1 MRPAAPTSTRPAKEC
16 GAIPDPALGT
26 RIDRASTLLTRL
38 LLPLAAAKLLAGLV
52 GALFAPSLLR
62 PLPEAPLPAAIH
74 LVTLTVFGSAAVW
87 LILGGRADRRALYL
101 GAVFALIAAAFCE
114 RLVLGGL
121 AGSPPAAVAAALTF
135 AAGLQVEAFLPVC
148 LWLFA
153 REFPRSASFS
163 RATVAATVVS
173 WVSLVVGS
181 VIFAGNL
188 LGRLVP
194 TTREAAGGILQL
206 LEKSDYGF
214 FWAAIF
220 LLILP
225 AFPFIAWK
233 ARRAEAA
240 ERRRASLF
248 VAAFILGLG
257 PIFLE
262 VVLEA
267 LIPPYARWIRRPA
280 GLLIGGL
287 FFYPLLLSIPLTTAY
302 SVTVHRVLDVRLIV
316 RRALQY
322 LLARYVV
329 IVLAALPFVGLLI
342 HLYRHRNEPVGELLT
357 GPGGIF
363 FLSTAALG
371 LVALRMRGQLL
382 PAIDRRFFREQYDAR
397 RILGDLV
404 RQSRS
409 AESPDGLAS
418 LLEQKIDEALHLESI
433 AVLVLDGPSDTFVSP
448 SHRSPPLPA
457 AAALA
462 SFTTG
467 SSQPLDV
474 DLEAPGATLARLP
487 ESDRRWLAEG
497 GFRLLLPLLASD
509 GSPLGLIALGGKRS
523 ELPYAKED
531 RTLLA
536 DIAVSG
542 SMALEHLIMR
552 SSGAFTDSADGR
564 GDGERGWAASGADE
578 PAGECPTCFLLHPA
592 AAQAC
597 GSCGAPLIPA
607 RVPFVLHGKFRMDR
621 RVGAGGMGVVY
632 QATDLLLGRPV
643 AIKTLPRLS
652 PERSLRMRR
661 EARAMAAV
669 AHPGLALIFGAETW
683 RGTPLLVL
691 ELLEGGS
698 LGDRLRER
706 RLTVGETL
714 GLGAALCA
722 AVGVL
727 HRAGILHRDIKPS
740 NIGYTRDGQ
749 PKLLDFG
756 LARILEGDRE
766 PLPGGGAG
774 LAEGSGLSQDETLT
788 ETLRTSDGH
797 LIGTPLYMSP
807 EATLGETPDPS
818 FDLWALSLVLW
829 EALTGKHPFTGE
841 NRSGTRDRI
850 LAARL
855 PELRELRPECPQPV
869 AAFFDS
875 ALHRRASRRPPS
887 ADEMGRRLAALG
899 EELARAEP
907 S

>member
-1 MRPAAPTSTRPAKEC
+1 M
-16 GAIPDPALGT
+16 
-26 RIDRASTLLTRL
+26 
-38 LLPLAAAKLLAGLV
+38 V
-52 GALFAPSLLR
+52 
-62 PLPEAPLPAAIH
+62 
-74 LVTLTVFGSAAVW
+74 
-87 LILGGRADRRALYL
+87 
-101 GAVFALIAAAFCE
+101 
-114 RLVLGGL
+114 GGL
-121 AGSPPAAVAAALTF
+121 SGTPPDAVAAALTF

-163 RATVAATVVS
+163 RATTAATIVAR
-173 WVSLVVGS
+173 VSLVVGS

-188 LGRLVP
+188 VGRLYP
-194 TTREAAGGILQL
+194 ATREVAGGLLQL

-240 ERRRASLF
+240 ERRRAGLF

-287 FFYPLLLSIPLTTAY
+287 VFYPLLLSIPLTTAY

-322 LLARYVV
+322 LLARYV
-329 IVLAALPFVGLLI
+329 IMVLAALPFAGLLI
-342 HLYRHRNEPVGELLT
+342 HLYRHRTEPVGELLA
-357 GPGGIF
+357 GAGGIF
-363 FLSTAALG
+363 FLSGAALG
-371 LVALRMRGQLL
+371 LVALRMRGRLL

-418 LLEQKIDEALHLESI
+418 LLEQKIDEALHLDTI
-433 AVLVLDGPSDTFVSP
+433 AVLVLDGPSDAFVSP
-448 SHRSPPLPA
+448 SHRSPPLA
-457 AAALA
+457 ASSSLAA
-462 SFTTG
+462 FTAG

-497 GFRLLLPLLASD
+497 GFRLLIPLLASD

-552 SSGAFTDSADGR
+552 SSGAFSDSGDGR
-564 GDGERGWAASGADE
+564 SDEERGWAAAGSDE
-578 PAGECPTCFLLHPA
+578 PAGECTTCSLLHPA
-592 AAQAC
+592 TTTSC
-597 GSCGAPLIPA
+597 GSCGTPLIPA

-706 RLTVGETL
+706 RLAVGEVLEL
-714 GLGAALCA
+714 GIALSA
-722 AVGVL
+722 AVAVL

-756 LARILEGDRE
+756 LARILESDRE
-766 PLPGGGAG
+766 AVDGGAPT
-774 LAEGSGLSQDETLT
+774 LDVDPAVSQGETLT
-788 ETLRTSDGH
+788 ETLRTSDGR
-797 LIGTPLYMSP
+797 LVGTPLYMSP

-818 FDLWALSLVLW
+818 FDLWALALVLW
-829 EALTGKHPFTGE
+829 EALTSRHPFADA

-850 LAARL
+850 LAAHL
-855 PELRELRPECPQPV
+855 PDLRELRPECPERV
-869 AAFFDS
+869 AEFFAS
-875 ALHRRASRRPPS
+875 ALHRRPSRRPPT
-887 ADEMGRRLAALG
+887 ADELGRRLAVLRD
-899 EELARAEP
+899 ELAATER